1 MYKGQSIDCS
11 YFLGKDSSFA
21 YNYNAD
27 DMVETPY
34 SSLKG
39 AGVVNGLQPIL
50 WYNKKYVNKYYI
62 STQRVDETDI
72 AIGILV
78 DAYKTKYYIKGSE
91 IKDNGISYSTY
102 GREDIRHYTNDNLT
116 FSFLSTKFL
125 DVNDINGSKYH
136 IENVYY
142 NDYEASLGFDLRGY
156 GLEVYSVGQHSIEDQ
171 LYSFAFY
178 HIADSLQDSIK
189 NTENCWST
197 YDNIRPNWKT
207 DSEFKSYAKSCY
219 LYSTPGTKQGDWKMI
234 DLNSFC
240 FLLSGHTLTGFP
252 NFPSGW
258 KDSFKNSY
266 CRINNVEYFISNEN
280 NRTSMLTAFTSLL
293 DHSHKPDYQGEFFTY
308 KLFGYSKQNDTNG
321 TGWIYVEKDKAST
334 CLAQLN
340 LPISMFKFKNE

>member
-21 YNYNAD
+21 YNYNTD
-27 DMVETPY
+27 DMIETPL

-39 AGVVNGLQPIL
+39 ASVLNGLQPIL
-50 WYNKKYVNKYYI
+50 WYNKKYINKYYI

-78 DAYKTKYYIKGSE
+78 DAYKTKYYIEGSE
-91 IKDNGISYSTY
+91 IKDNGISFNTY

-142 NDYEASLGFDLRGY
+142 NDYEHSLGFDLRGY
-156 GLEVYSVGQHSIEDQ
+156 AMTNQLGPNPTEEQ
-171 LYSFAFY
+171 LYAYAFF

-189 NTENCWST
+189 NTENCWRT
-197 YDNIRPNWKT
+197 YDKIRPNWKT

-234 DLNSFC
+234 DLNSFS
-240 FLLSGHTLTGFP
+240 FLWPDPTMGFP
-252 NFPSGW
+252 YFNNGSYN
-258 KDSFKNSY
+258 SFTNSF
-266 CRINNVEYFISNEN
+266 CKINDVEYFIGNKN
-280 NRTSMLTAFTSLL
+280 NITSMLTAFTSLI
-293 DHSHKPDYQGEFFTY
+293 DHSHEPGYQGEYFTY
-308 KLFGYSKQNDTNG
+308 KLFGYTIPTDING
-321 TGWIYVEKDKAST
+321 MQWMYVEKDKDST

>member
-27 DMVETPY
+27 DMIETPY

-39 AGVVNGLQPIL
+39 ANDDNGLQPIL
-50 WYNKKYVNKYYI
+50 WYNKKYANKYYI

-78 DAYKTKYYIKGSE
+78 DAYKRKYYIEGSE
-91 IKDNGISYSTY
+91 IKDNGISYHTY

-125 DVNDINGSKYH
+125 DANDINGSKYH

-142 NDYEASLGFDLRGY
+142 NDYEPSLGFDLRGY
-156 GLEVYSVGQHSIEDQ
+156 CMLNYSGPIPIEEK
-171 LYSFAFY
+171 LYVFAFY
-178 HIADSLQDSIK
+178 HIADSMQDSIK

-197 YDNIRPNWKT
+197 YDKIRPNWKT

-240 FLLSGHTLTGFP
+240 FLLSDHYLYAFP
-252 NFPSGW
+252 DFPVGW
-258 KDSFKNSY
+258 YGMFIKSFCK
-266 CRINNVEYFISNEN
+266 INDVEYFISNKM
-280 NRTSMLTAFTSLL
+280 TSMLTAFTSLI
-293 DHSHKPDYQGEFFTY
+293 DHSHEPGYQGEFFNY
-308 KLFGYSKQNDTNG
+308 KLFGYTIPTDING
-321 TGWIYVEKDKAST
+321 LQWMDVDKDKAST